1 MARAGTFDQMTP
13 LHRSNVH
20 AGQTLEW
27 FDPDSRENYLAH
39 LKHPEKRKLLEQ
51 FGWANL
57 SSDDSITYC
66 FNSEGFRTAEFDQR
80 ENFIAIGC
88 SFTAGVGIQEHRRW
102 TNIVSDQL
110 DLHCWNLGVAGSG
123 SDTCYRILK
132 HWLPILKPKFV
143 VFLEPR
149 SNRIEL
155 HQEVNEPP
163 HLINWTYN
171 VKPWTDGIYVKMW
184 LDNDENMRLHAE
196 KNRAAIQWYCHENST
211 PVIMFEPTDYRDLV
225 EDKRELDL
233 GRDLLHLGK
242 KNNQAFA
249 DVVYKRIINTL

>member
-1 MARAGTFDQMTP
+1 M
-13 LHRSNVH
+13 
-20 AGQTLEW
+20 
-27 FDPDSRENYLAH
+27 
-39 LKHPEKRKLLEQ
+39 
-51 FGWANL
+51 
-57 SSDDSITYC
+57 
-66 FNSEGFRTAEFDQR
+66 
-80 ENFIAIGC
+80 
-88 SFTAGVGIQEHRRW
+88 
-102 TNIVSDQL
+102 
-110 DLHCWNLGVAGSG
+110 
-123 SDTCYRILK
+123 
-132 HWLPILKPKFV
+132 

-149 SNRIEL
+149 PNRIEL

-184 LDNDENMRLHAE
+184 LENDENMRLHAE
-196 KNRAAIQWYCHENST
+196 KNRAAIQWYCHENAT
-211 PVIMFEPTDYRDLV
+211 PVIMFNPTDYLDLV